1 MVKAAKGLEGPF
13 NEAYRKGLK
22 ESLEKRKKEID
33 FHGAYED
40 MTEEEQWSIINPTH
54 YKVIPAGDYPEG
66 IEYTG
71 LCKHMLEG
79 TTLTPFQA
87 HMFGQVLK
95 YMTRLGKKDSLAQ
108 DANKIVWYA
117 EYLRDTI
124 EGKPRP

>member
-1 MVKAAKGLEGPF
+1 MINQGKPL
-13 NEAYRKGLK
+13 
-22 ESLEKRKKEID
+22 D

-124 EGKPRP
+124 EGKPRS